1 MRQVLLKGYI
11 FRRSDAFR
19 RFSKNKA
26 VVENKDCV
34 NMNVLYEK
42 EARVGNDAVY
52 KFGRLGHLSGAS
64 VLFQVGNTV
73 VHAAVNS
80 EHPDKDSP
88 RDSFLPLTVDY
99 RFRGYGNNGFP
110 IHLIFFILLKIHS
123 LCFKTKPS
131 A

>member
-1 MRQVLLKGYI
+1 MLRQVLLKGYV
-11 FRRSDAFR
+11 RPSDTLR
-19 RFSKNKA
+19 RFSKKKA
-26 VVENKDCV
+26 VTAVENMDCI

-52 KFGRLGHLSGAS
+52 KFGKLGHLSAAS

-88 RDSFLPLTVDY
+88 SDSFLPLTVDY
-99 RFRGYGNNGFP
+99 RFRGYGSNTILP
-110 IHLIFFILLKIHS
+110 IIYKF
-123 LCFKTKPS
+123 
-131 A
+131 